1 MLCTWLYRNFYQKER
16 QLPRGLNVGLGGWG
30 WGGVGGGS
38 CVTEADEWTERLQ
51 QCSFRDNIMKIFL
64 FTWTP
69 DDEDSQYSSFCSFL
83 FFLPTV
89 FDSVFT
95 NDSMS
100 LKIKNKHGIMFKPSQ
115 SAMKINADREIIC
128 NNFSPCKWT
137 ILEINRV
144 VFNYKNT
151 CSLLFKIN
159 SCFI

>member
-1 MLCTWLYRNFYQKER
+1 MLVGF
-16 QLPRGLNVGLGGWG
+16 GLG
-30 WGGVGGGS
+30 S
-38 CVTEADEWTERLQ
+38 SVTEANEWTELLQ

-69 DDEDSQYSSFCSFL
+69 DDEDSLYSSFCSFL